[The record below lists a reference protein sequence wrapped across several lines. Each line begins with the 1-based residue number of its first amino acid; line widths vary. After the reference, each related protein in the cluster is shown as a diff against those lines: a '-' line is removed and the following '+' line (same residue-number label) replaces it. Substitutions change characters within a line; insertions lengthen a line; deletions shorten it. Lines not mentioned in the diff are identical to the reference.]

1 MICPANVKR
10 STMAAHRRGSV
21 NVFVHDEN
29 GSLEAIA
36 MDERSSRSVNLEQQ
50 LRAAPIQLQVP
61 QFVDQDEVDAAV
73 AVDQLGCAM
82 SAERS
87 PM

>member
-36 MDERSSRSVNLEQQ
+36 MDERSSRSVRTWNSNS
-50 LRAAPIQLQVP
+50 APR
-61 QFVDQDEVDAAV
+61 
-73 AVDQLGCAM
+73 
-82 SAERS
+82 RS
-87 PM
+87 SCRYPSSSTRMRSTRP